1 MHRCVRYVDVR
12 RGAVLFRGDDTSMEQ
27 GLGLAPVRAR
37 RLRDYASSVPCGV
50 SVSASPTLPTPPHSL
65 LTRQTLHRSTDLP
78 PPFRCL
84 LLALSPEPEPG
95 ESLAH
100 SLPNPAG
107 EERRVGRLGR
117 GPLKWDFGHSL
128 GCRVGV
134 GGLRGLTF
142 LRDHVPCGGG
152 HAGLR
157 GAIPRV
163 SQVVGDGQI
172 L

>member
-1 MHRCVRYVDVR
+1 
-12 RGAVLFRGDDTSMEQ
+12 MEQ

-37 RLRDYASSVPCGV
+37 RLRDYASRRTCDHTAYPAE
-50 SVSASPTLPTPPHSL
+50 SASPHLPLSPLLPTPYSL
-65 LTRQTLHRSTDLP
+65 GRLSIG
-78 PPFRCL
+78 L
-84 LLALSPEPEPG
+84 LIALSPEPEPG